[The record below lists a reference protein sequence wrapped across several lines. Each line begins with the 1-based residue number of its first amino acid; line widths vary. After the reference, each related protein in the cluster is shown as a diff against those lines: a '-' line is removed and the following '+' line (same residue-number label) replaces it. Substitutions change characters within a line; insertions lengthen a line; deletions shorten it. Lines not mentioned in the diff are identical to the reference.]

1 MILKNKTY
9 HVNCHWLFEEFF
21 MKDDVS
27 LVATGLLD
35 NNQKYVGT
43 QQIHKCCLFSIMARC
58 KYIAWKLMKLYNI
71 QSQMAPFWA

>member
-9 HVNCHWLFEEFF
+9 HVNRHWLFEEFF

-35 NNQKYVGT
+35 NNQNLSLLARNKFISAVRSQFWLGVGT
-43 QQIHKCCLFSIMARC
+43 L
-58 KYIAWKLMKLYNI
+58 LEN
-71 QSQMAPFWA
+71 